1 MYGAMLYLQP
11 TDKGW
16 WAYYRARGSK
26 GLMWD
31 MSYLIVVEVMGNKE
45 AVLENMNRM
54 TDRRTG
60 SEFTDGV

>member
-1 MYGAMLYLQP
+1 MLYQILPQIR
-11 TDKGW
+11 DG
-16 WAYYRARGSK
+16 ACYRARGTK
-26 GLMWD
+26 CLMWD

-45 AVLENMNRM
+45 AALENMNRM